1 MGGWGGMD
9 TAWSRV
15 PGLPPDKC
23 LTQQK
28 PGRLIRAQRQPGYI
42 TTNTIGDYMRN
53 SDRSF
58 IISRCRTD
66 QVRNSF
72 FTETATDWNHLDNT
86 TVHAASFQRFKALVT
101 ATQHQ
106 QALVTTTQHQQAL
119 VTTTQHQQALV
130 TTTQHQQAAKAQF
143 LLRCTQPDYWL
154 KQRAFQNQHTLTFSW
169 HLLSPLA
176 VFTSGVWQWI
186 HRIYS
191 AKFKGIFEGRGSH
204 SVSEIYTVNT
214 LECHSIQDSVAK
226 WSPLLKMS
234 RQTPLDGCHV
244 VWGRNDTPTSLP
256 VRQGHPWRGRHQLK
270 PD

>member
-28 PGRLIRAQRQPGYI
+28 PDRLIRAQRQPGYN

-58 IISRCRTD
+58 MISRCRTD

-101 ATQHQ
+101 A
-106 QALVTTTQHQQAL
+106 
-119 VTTTQHQQALV
+119 
-130 TTTQHQQAAKAQF
+130 TQHQQAAKAQF